1 MAAEGPISFGE
12 LRSRF
17 AELDYVRKTTQ
28 QELES
33 SRRRRDRTAELE
45 RDGTIMEQYVGLIP
59 AILEPLVPE
68 ERHRVY
74 RLLRLQAASG
84 QDGNVEMSGVIGA
97 INSICRS

>member
-12 LRSRF
+12 MRSRF

-33 SRRRRDRTAELE
+33 LRRRRDRIAELE

-68 ERHRVY
+68 ERHRATGCYDCKRPRGRTVTW
-74 RLLRLQAASG
+74 R
-84 QDGNVEMSGVIGA
+84 
-97 INSICRS
+97 